1 MKYCLAFAILSKNK
15 DGTLTVPKEVFPVLV
30 NSILCFSGE
39 EGELSFTFLDHE
51 EENIN
56 IIYNSL
62 FEHALQNYDP
72 DWVIISRLDHKV
84 PTDLPHIITK
94 VLTDENIINGDGVF
108 TFKEQGTVVV
118 SKSSKME
125 NGYIDFEKLLKG
137 E

>member
-1 MKYCLAFAILSKNK
+1 MKYCLAFAVLSKNE
-15 DGTLTVPKEVFPVLV
+15 DETLTVPKEVFPVLV

-51 EENIN
+51 EENVN

-84 PTDLPHIITK
+84 STELPQ
-94 VLTDENIINGDGVF
+94 IINRVLKDNNIREGDGIF
-108 TFKEQGTVVV
+108 TFQDQGTVVV
-118 SKSSKME
+118 SKSAKME
-125 NGYIDFEKLLKG
+125 GGYIDFEKLLKG